1 MFDGLLDSAPQEV
14 AATVLSCG
22 ARLAGAVAPLAS
34 RSAAAAGQLEWVLHA
49 VQSLLHQLQPPQQ
62 QAGGVHVGQG
72 QQHQHR
78 GPSRSPDQQRALAGQ
93 LVLVVHAVYM
103 HDVRLPRLQS
113 QMMVSPCRCSEG
125 SGCYD
130 GSVNLRGWMDV
141 FENNFRLGPGDISLF
156 GTAHSGRRAGLHAC
170 ASITL
175 CPPAA

>member
-49 VQSLLHQLQPPQQ
+49 VQSLLHQLQPQQQ

-78 GPSRSPDQQRALAGQ
+78 GPPRSPDQQRALAGQ
-93 LVLVVHAVYM
+93 LVLVVHVYM

-113 QMMVSPCRCSEG
+113 QMMVSRCSCSEG
-125 SGCYD
+125 SGWSS
-130 GSVNLRGWMDV
+130 GLVNLRGWTY
-141 FENNFRLGPGDISLF
+141 FQI
-156 GTAHSGRRAGLHAC
+156 
-170 ASITL
+170 
-175 CPPAA
+175 